1 MSCSYCRNP
10 EHNIRSCDS
19 ADLHLIYQRLKTAAN
34 GAIANIARVN
44 QGYNEAIFINE
55 LNHLKLPELK
65 AACIHWK
72 RFCDPEVLA
81 DNDIPEIKSNLG
93 VRSYVNI
100 AVWLYIYIENK
111 NNETFLAHSSDLSNI
126 YKGCWIASRL
136 SYWFNIGIRN
146 FSQNHA
152 RTIFMNRVE
161 EYYRVLTQYRAL
173 YYGDQ
178 DQNNGQPREPRKFQI
193 VANVCQDIDISY
205 DECPICYEDLNN
217 ETKVR
222 NHCGHSIC
230 VGCFEKYLVT
240 MIPKTSD
247 PCCSVCRCVINKVE
261 VGANDVLDI
270 ITKYTL

>member
-10 EHNIRSCDS
+10 EHNIRNCDS
-19 ADLHLIYQRLKTAAN
+19 ADLHFIYQRLKTAAN

-72 RFCDPEVLA
+72 RFCDPEVLE

-93 VRSYVNI
+93 VRSYINI

-111 NNETFLAHSSDLSNI
+111 YNEIFLGHSSDLNNL
-126 YKGCWIASRL
+126 YKGCWIASRR

-152 RTIFMNRVE
+152 RTIFMNRVD

-173 YYGDQ
+173 YNGTQ
-178 DQNNGQPREPRKFQI
+178 AQNNGQPREPRKFQI

-205 DECPICYEDLNN
+205 DECPICYDVLNN

-230 VGCFEKYLVT
+230 VGCFEKYMDT

-270 ITKYTL
+270 ITKYTH